1 MTSGRTGK
9 RTEMKVIYHCF
20 GGSHSSVTAAA
31 IHLGLLPR
39 DRLPAAAELMSLPY
53 FDARS
58 LGEEGEIK
66 YMGIDPYGNNVYAA
80 GKKNLGSRFEALLY
94 DLATALGLPRQELLL
109 LNTSPFVNR
118 LMVLGGF
125 TSRRLGMT
133 TPGRP
138 IVILGTRRAYFQL
151 VEFVD
156 QHRPLWEGNRR

>member
-1 MTSGRTGK
+1 
-9 RTEMKVIYHCF
+9 MKVIYHCF
-20 GGSHSSVTAAA
+20 GGSHSSITAAA

-58 LGEEGEIK
+58 RGEEGEIK
-66 YMGIDPYGNNVYAA
+66 YLGTDPFNNDVYAA
-80 GKKNLGSRFEALLY
+80 GKKNLGARFEALLY
-94 DLATALGLPRQELLL
+94 DLTTALGLPRQGLLL
-109 LNTSPFVNR
+109 LNTSPFVNP

-138 IVILGTRRAYFQL
+138 LVLLGSRRAYFSL
-151 VEFVD
+151 VAFVD
-156 QHRPLWEGNRR
+156 RHRPLWQGKAPKDCISLYKP

>member
-1 MTSGRTGK
+1 
-9 RTEMKVIYHCF
+9 MKVIYHCF

-58 LGEEGEIK
+58 RGEEGEIK
-66 YMGIDPYGNNVYAA
+66 YMGTDIYGNKVYAA

-94 DLATALGLPRQELLL
+94 DLAKVLGLPRQELLL

-125 TSRRLGMT
+125 TSRRLGLAI
-133 TPGRP
+133 PGRP
-138 IVILGTRRAYFQL
+138 IVILGTRRAYFRL

-156 QHRPLWEGNRR
+156 RHRPLWEGNWK